1 MPSVFGRLTYNF
13 DDTKY
18 GDAFYLTTE
27 TKNYLNTSPLEIK
40 TWQKT
45 DIANGNIQNTNYFK
59 NPVINVTNTIIS
71 TVNTFNVVFANVVSF
86 DSAPTLNLDFA
97 YQTIATLELELAK
110 YKTHTSNVAG
120 VNDSTQTVTGDGASI
135 IDYPDYKKSV
145 GLGQQL
151 LQLVN
156 VTDGVQNASPLLG
169 SMTSL
174 FIGDELASNLTII
187 TSDLQALN
195 ATIRQ
200 VVVVGGGDPPSN
212 TFYYSNITAA
222 NANTIMSH
230 FATANTM
237 LRVRREHDWD
247 FYRNGVSIVNDYF
260 KVDSLGRLGNT
271 QSYLVNNLIGT
282 DRYISNTLANT

>member
-222 NANTIMSH
+222 NANTIMAH

-237 LRVRREHDWD
+237 LRIRREHDWD
-247 FYRNGVSIVNDYF
+247 FYRNGVNIINDYY

-271 QSYLVNNLIGT
+271 QNYLVNNLIGT

>member
-40 TWQKT
+40 TWQKN
-45 DIANGNIQNTNYFK
+45 DIANGSIQNTNYFK

-86 DSAPTLNLDFA
+86 DSAPTLNLVFA
-97 YQTIATLELELAK
+97 YQTIGTLELELAK

>member
-1 MPSVFGRLTYNF
+1 MSSVFGRLTYNF

-45 DIANGNIQNTNYFK
+45 DLANGNIQNTNYFK

-135 IDYPDYKKSV
+135 IDYPDYQKAVS
-145 GLGQQL
+145 LGQQL

-174 FIGDELASNLTII
+174 FIGDELTSNLTII

-222 NANTIMSH
+222 NANTIMAH

-237 LRVRREHDWD
+237 LRIRREHDWD
-247 FYRNGVSIVNDYF
+247 FYRNGVNIINDYY

-271 QSYLVNNLIGT
+271 QNYLVNNLIGT

>member
-45 DIANGNIQNTNYFK
+45 DIANGSIQNTNYFK

-135 IDYPDYKKSV
+135 IDYPDYQKAVS
-145 GLGQQL
+145 LGQQL

-271 QSYLVNNLIGT
+271 QNYLVNNLIGT

>member
-40 TWQKT
+40 TWQKN
-45 DIANGNIQNTNYFK
+45 DLANGNIQNTNYFK

-86 DSAPTLNLDFA
+86 DSAPTLNLVFA
-97 YQTIATLELELAK
+97 YQTIGTLELELAK

-174 FIGDELASNLTII
+174 FIGDELASNLAII

-212 TFYYSNITAA
+212 TFYYSNITPA
-222 NANTIMSH
+222 NANTIMTH
-230 FATANTM
+230 FQTLSTM

-271 QSYLVNNLIGT
+271 QNYLVNNFIGT

>member
-187 TSDLQALN
+187 TSDLQTLN

-271 QSYLVNNLIGT
+271 QNYLVNNLIGT

>member
-86 DSAPTLNLDFA
+86 DSAPTLNLNFV
-97 YQTIATLELELAK
+97 YRTIETLELELAK

-120 VNDSTQTVTGDGASI
+120 VNDTRQTVTGDGASI

-145 GLGQQL
+145 ALGQQL

-195 ATIRQ
+195 ASIRQ

-237 LRVRREHDWD
+237 LRIRREHDWD
-247 FYRNGVSIVNDYF
+247 FYRNGVDVVNDYF

-271 QSYLVNNLIGT
+271 QTYLVNNLIGT

>member
-1 MPSVFGRLTYNF
+1 
-13 DDTKY
+13 
-18 GDAFYLTTE
+18 
-27 TKNYLNTSPLEIK
+27 
-40 TWQKT
+40 
-45 DIANGNIQNTNYFK
+45 
-59 NPVINVTNTIIS
+59 
-71 TVNTFNVVFANVVSF
+71 
-86 DSAPTLNLDFA
+86 
-97 YQTIATLELELAK
+97 
-110 YKTHTSNVAG
+110 
-120 VNDSTQTVTGDGASI
+120 
-135 IDYPDYKKSV
+135 
-145 GLGQQL
+145 LGQQL

>member
-45 DIANGNIQNTNYFK
+45 DIANGSIQNTNYFK

-135 IDYPDYKKSV
+135 IDYPDYQKAVS
-145 GLGQQL
+145 LGQQL

-187 TSDLQALN
+187 TSDLQTLN

-200 VVVVGGGDPPSN
+200 VVVAGPGDPPSN

-271 QSYLVNNLIGT
+271 QNYLVNNLIGT

>member
-40 TWQKT
+40 TWQKN
-45 DIANGNIQNTNYFK
+45 DLANGNIQNTNYFK

-86 DSAPTLNLDFA
+86 DSAPTLNLVFA
-97 YQTIATLELELAK
+97 YQTIGTLELELAK

>member
-27 TKNYLNTSPLEIK
+27 TKNYLNTSPIEIK

-45 DIANGNIQNTNYFK
+45 DIANGSIQNTNYFK

-174 FIGDELASNLTII
+174 FIGDELSSNLTIN

-237 LRVRREHDWD
+237 LRIRREHDWD

-271 QSYLVNNLIGT
+271 QNYLVNNLIGT

>member
-45 DIANGNIQNTNYFK
+45 DLANGNIQNTNYFK

-237 LRVRREHDWD
+237 LRIRREHDWD

-271 QSYLVNNLIGT
+271 QNYLVNNLIGT

>member
-45 DIANGNIQNTNYFK
+45 DLANGNIQNTNYFK

-135 IDYPDYKKSV
+135 IDYPDYQKAVS
-145 GLGQQL
+145 LGQQL

-187 TSDLQALN
+187 TSDLQTLN

-222 NANTIMSH
+222 NANTIMAH

-237 LRVRREHDWD
+237 LRIRREHDWD
-247 FYRNGVSIVNDYF
+247 FYRNGVNIINDYY

-271 QSYLVNNLIGT
+271 QNYLVNNLIGT